1 MNETPTWSCV
11 LSSPMGRLGQ
21 LATDSSID
29 TPAWVVET
37 RKAHLPHLP
46 NILFSKGTTK
56 FASLFHLHLHDFVD
70 SVETIANYGQGI
82 SGFAASKGISFFSTR
97 DPGDFTDS
105 ACTKDA
111 LLINTEG
118 GRLAITPSLYMHMIK
133 SLKPDFY
140 ASLSQDLAFHVSRKQ
155 TNKLVDRTTKW
166 LDECIVL
173 HQREQLQHTSKL
185 FGVIQGSNSLQ
196 QRIRSAKET
205 VQRPLL
211 AGFVIGGLGLGE
223 SIKEREE
230 ILCAV
235 VKELPADK
243 PRLVAGVGSPE
254 EILQCV
260 ELGIDLISS
269 SYPFNLTDQGLA
281 LNLHFT
287 KYENLSADSLSS
299 FDSLKINMRDKA
311 LQLDTGPISTTCLC
325 YCCKQHSR
333 AYVHHLLC
341 THEMLGSALLNIH
354 NGEQYATFF
363 ALVRAH
369 LKAQTL
375 PQFKELVLQCIQKGT
390 EKLY

>member
-1 MNETPTWSCV
+1 MGKV
-11 LSSPMGRLGQ
+11 L
-21 LATDSSID
+21 
-29 TPAWVVET
+29 VVLLPV
-37 RKAHLPHLP
+37 KAFP
-46 NILFSKGTTK
+46 
-56 FASLFHLHLHDFVD
+56 
-70 SVETIANYGQGI
+70 
-82 SGFAASKGISFFSTR
+82 FFSTR